1 MRSNKDLSFAEELL
15 TTLKIV
21 ATIFGLGLCMGGP
34 LGSNIYAQSPDE
46 LRQEFE
52 RKLNELRQEFERK
65 LQEAVEREV
74 AKVREEKIQQETNSS
89 GKQTPEAQ
97 APQVLLAP
105 APTPPAASTPALGWF
120 FNVDFQAINF
130 WGTEGP
136 FAARK
141 PVGLNAAIPTGR
153 WRTVDVDRD
162 FSARPTLGYYLP
174 NGGGILSANFFHVNT
189 TGRAS
194 FSDPVSFL
202 VGPGNQS
209 PFELNN
215 VISASSRNNVEMNQ
229 FDLQYQYPVQVTR
242 NFTLTP
248 ELGVRGVFFN
258 NSVATKYATDTSAVF
273 TTNFMSK
280 SGAGGPKIGLTAAWE
295 FGKDWTLSAGGTG
308 GYLLGRNRAKQV
320 CNAPADFSCG
330 DQGGFNPSSS
340 QLNENRGFPF
350 IGGDFSITYQ
360 TPWKGLSTSVGYRLM
375 SFFEMTTR
383 MREISASAGDPTV
396 NIFEQRNLTTDAIYY
411 RLQYLW

>member
-1 MRSNKDLSFAEELL
+1 
-15 TTLKIV
+15 
-21 ATIFGLGLCMGGP
+21 MGGP
-34 LGSNIYAQSPDE
+34 LVSNIYAQSPDE

-52 RKLNELRQEFERK
+52 KKLNELRQEFERK
-65 LQEAVEREV
+65 LQEAVERVYE
-74 AKVREEKIQQETNSS
+74 AAGCIEFEETNSPS
-89 GKQTPEAQ
+89 KQTPEAQ

-105 APTPPAASTPALGWF
+105 APIPPAASTPALGWF

-130 WGTEGP
+130 WGIEGP

-202 VGPGNQS
+202 VGPGNQG

-258 NSVATKYATDTSAVF
+258 NSIATKYATDTSAVF
-273 TTNFMSK
+273 TTSFMSK
-280 SGAGGPKIGLTAAWE
+280 SGAGAARGVRRTAPGPLRGSP
-295 FGKDWTLSAGGTG
+295 GRQGDGRYSARSPA
-308 GYLLGRNRAKQV
+308 LLGRR
-320 CNAPADFSCG
+320 PG
-330 DQGGFNPSSS
+330 
-340 QLNENRGFPF
+340 
-350 IGGDFSITYQ
+350 
-360 TPWKGLSTSVGYRLM
+360 
-375 SFFEMTTR
+375 
-383 MREISASAGDPTV
+383 AG
-396 NIFEQRNLTTDAIYY
+396 IQERR
-411 RLQYLW
+411 RLQCVPGGLGVRQGLDPLCWGHWRLPSWEKQSEAGV